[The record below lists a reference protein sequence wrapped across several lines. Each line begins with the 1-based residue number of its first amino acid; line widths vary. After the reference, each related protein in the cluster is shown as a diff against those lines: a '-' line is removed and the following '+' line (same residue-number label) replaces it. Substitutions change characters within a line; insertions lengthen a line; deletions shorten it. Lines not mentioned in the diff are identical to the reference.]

1 MEQTTEL
8 DQVTGGRTRSGSNS
22 TNVVSIGPR
31 DTLSG
36 TLTVDGD
43 VRIAGTVEGEIH
55 ASGDIDVEASAQ
67 LRASLNGGN
76 VTVRGNVTCDVHANK
91 RLSLG
96 GSGMVTGDV
105 RASRLQVEDGAMV
118 NGAITMVTGE

>member
-1 MEQTTEL
+1 MRTRSNRPFSERRTMEQTTEL

-43 VRIAGTVEGEIH
+43 VGIAGRVEGEID
-55 ASGDIDVEASAQ
+55 ASGDIDVEATAQ
-67 LRASLNGGN
+67 LRTSLDGGN
-76 VTVRGNVTCDVHANK
+76 VTVRGK
-91 RLSLG
+91 
-96 GSGMVTGDV
+96 VTGDLH
-105 RASRLQVEDGAMV
+105 AH
-118 NGAITMVTGE
+118 